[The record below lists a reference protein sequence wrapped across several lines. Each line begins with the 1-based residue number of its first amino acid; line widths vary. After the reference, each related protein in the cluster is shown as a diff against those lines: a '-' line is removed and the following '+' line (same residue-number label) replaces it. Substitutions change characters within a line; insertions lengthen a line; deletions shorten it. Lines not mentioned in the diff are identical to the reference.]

1 MTQIKSSLE
10 SSATAA
16 LATALE
22 HIGDRWTLLAVA
34 ALLDGPR
41 RFNELEKA
49 VEGIAT
55 NVLTSRLRA
64 LERLG
69 LVVATPYSERPPRF
83 EYQLTDAGLA
93 LADAIRL
100 LAAWGTTVGPDAG
113 GLVHAPCS
121 TALEVRYYCPTC
133 DEVVADPDE
142 IWL

>member
-1 MTQIKSSLE
+1 MSRLE
-10 SSATAA
+10 NSIESGASAA
-16 LATALE
+16 LANALE

-41 RFNELEKA
+41 RFSELEKA
-49 VEGIAT
+49 VDGIAT

-69 LVVATPYSERPPRF
+69 LVVATPYSNRPLRF
-83 EYQLTDAGLA
+83 EYQLTDSGLA

-100 LAAWGTTVGPDAG
+100 LAAWGTTVDPDA

-121 TALEVRYYCPTC
+121 TALEVRYFCPTC